1 MLKLE
6 KTELECINGGAVCE
20 RRLRSQ
26 RRRLS
31 RTRRRLRHV
40 RRALRRC
47 ERRNGDSSSSSL
59 IF

>member
-6 KTELECINGGAVCE
+6 KTELECINGGNCA
-20 RRLRSQ
+20 RRFRRE

-31 RTRRRLRHV
+31 RSRRRLRHV

-47 ERRNGDSSSSSL
+47 ERRSSIIDDSSFIL
-59 IF
+59 

>member
-31 RTRRRLRHV
+31 RTRRRLRRD
-40 RRALRRC
+40 RRALRIC
-47 ERRNGDSSSSSL
+47 ERRNGESSSSSL